1 MQQQTSVWRYFD
13 VWLTTAVVIL
23 TIYGV
28 LMISSAITNVPAFVG
43 YETRQLQWMALG
55 LTVMFIMAAVDY
67 RILTSA
73 HWYIY
78 IGLVVLLALVP
89 VIGEPRNNVVGWIPL
104 GPLSFQPAELL
115 RILIPVTLGKFLA
128 ERQQSMNRFSNTVAS
143 LVYIGIPIVLLFLQ
157 PDLGMSILIVVIWFG
172 IIMLAGLPLR
182 HFWILLFAGVVLVVV
197 AYPNLEPY
205 QQARITTFID
215 PESDI
220 EQSRNVTQASI
231 SIGSG
236 GWFGKGYRNGPQAQ
250 LGFLRVQHTDFIFA
264 VISEE
269 MGFFYGAFIV
279 VGLIGFI
286 ILRVLRI
293 ASITPDPAGRYLCV
307 GIATLLFFQ
316 TLVSVG
322 MNVGM
327 LPVTG
332 LTFPFV
338 SYGGSSLLTLYLGL
352 GIVQSVLM
360 RHRKQAF
367 G

>member
-13 VWLTTAVVIL
+13 VWIITAVIIL
-23 TIYGV
+23 TLYGI
-28 LMISSAITNVPAFVG
+28 LIISSAITNVPAYVG
-43 YETRQLQWMALG
+43 YERRQLIWMTLG
-55 LTVMFIMAAVDY
+55 LISFFIMAAIDY

-73 HWYIY
+73 HWFIY
-78 IGLVVLLALVP
+78 AGLVGLLVLVLVID
-89 VIGEPRNNVVGWIPL
+89 VQRNNVTGWIPI
-104 GPLSFQPAELL
+104 GSFAFHPAELL
-115 RILIPVTLGKFLA
+115 RILLPVTLGKFIA
-128 ERQQSMNRFSNTVAS
+128 DRQREMHKFSTVVSS
-143 LVYIGIPIVLLFLQ
+143 LIYIGIPIALLFLQ
-157 PDLGMSILIVVIWFG
+157 PDLGMSILIIVIWFG
-172 IIMLAGLPLR
+172 VIMVAGLRLQ
-182 HFWILLFAGVVLVVV
+182 HFLILIVLGVGLIAV
-197 AYPNLEPY
+197 AYPRLQPY
-205 QQARITTFID
+205 QKARITTFVD

-220 EQSRNVTQASI
+220 EQSRNVTQAVI

-250 LGFLRVQHTDFIFA
+250 LGYLRVQHTDFIFA
-264 VISEE
+264 VLSEE
-269 MGFFYGAFIV
+269 MGFFFGSFV
-279 VGLIGFI
+279 VVALIGFI
-286 ILRVLRI
+286 ILRTLRV
-293 ASITPDPAGRYLCV
+293 ASITPDPAGRNLCI

-322 MNVGM
+322 MNVQL

>member
-1 MQQQTSVWRYFD
+1 MRQQTSVWRYFD
-13 VWLTTAVVIL
+13 VWLTTAVVLL
-23 TIYGV
+23 TLYGV
-28 LMISSAITNVPAFVG
+28 LMISSAITNVPNFVG
-43 YETRQLQWMALG
+43 YEARQLQWMALG
-55 LTVMFIMAAVDY
+55 LMAMFAMATIDY

-78 IGLVVLLALVP
+78 IVLILLLVLVLA
-89 VIGEPRNNVVGWIPL
+89 IGDVRNNVVGWIPL
-104 GPLSFQPAELL
+104 GPLSFQPSELL
-115 RILIPVTLGKFLA
+115 RILIPVTLGQFLA
-128 ERQQSMNRFSNTVAS
+128 ERGSQIGRFSTTVKS
-143 LVYIGIPIVLLFLQ
+143 LIYIGVPIGFLILQ
-157 PDLGMSILIVVIWFG
+157 PDLGMSILIIAIWFG
-172 IIMLAGLPLR
+172 IIMVAGLPMR
-182 HFWILLFAGVVLVVV
+182 YFILLVVV
-197 AYPNLEPY
+197 GGVFTAIAFPNLQDY
-205 QQARITTFID
+205 QRDRITTFLD
-215 PESDI
+215 PESDP
-220 EQSRNVTQASI
+220 EQSRNVTQAVV

-269 MGFFYGAFIV
+269 MGFFYGSLIV
-279 VGLIGFI
+279 VGLMGFI

-293 ASITPDPAGRYLCV
+293 AGITPDPAGRFICV
-307 GIATLLFFQ
+307 GIATLLLFQ
-316 TLVSVG
+316 TAVSVG
-322 MNVGM
+322 MNVQL

-360 RHRKQAF
+360 RHRKQEF

>member
-1 MQQQTSVWRYFD
+1 MQQPTSVWRYFD
-13 VWLTTAVVIL
+13 VWLTTAVIVL
-23 TIYGV
+23 TLYGV
-28 LMISSAITNVPAFVG
+28 LMISSAITNVPNFVG
-43 YETRQLQWMALG
+43 FERRQLIWMALG
-55 LTVMFIMAAVDY
+55 LTAMFIMAAIDY
-67 RILTSA
+67 RVLTSA

-78 IGLVVLLALVP
+78 IGLVTLLALVP
-89 VIGEPRNNVVGWIPL
+89 VIGESRNNVVGWIPL

-115 RILIPVTLGKFLA
+115 RVLLPITLGKFLA
-128 ERQQSMNRFSNTVAS
+128 NRQHNMNKLSNTIAS
-143 LVYIGIPIVLLFLQ
+143 LVYIGIPIVLLFIQ

-182 HFWILLFAGVVLVVV
+182 HFWILFFAGVILVAV
-197 AYPNLEPY
+197 AYPQLEPY
-205 QQARITTFID
+205 QQARITIFLD

-220 EQSRNVTQASI
+220 EQSRNVTQAVI

-236 GWFGKGYRNGPQAQ
+236 GWFGQGYRQGPQAQ

-269 MGFFYGAFIV
+269 MGFFFGSLVV

-286 ILRVLRI
+286 ILRVLRV
-293 ASITPDPAGRYLCV
+293 ASITRDPAGRYLCV

-316 TLVSVG
+316 TIVSVG
-322 MNVGM
+322 MNVQL

>member
-1 MQQQTSVWRYFD
+1 MQQNSSVWRYFD
-13 VWLTTAVVIL
+13 VWLLTAVIIL
-23 TIYGV
+23 TLYGV

-55 LTVMFIMAAVDY
+55 LIALFIMAAIDY

-78 IGLVVLLALVP
+78 IFLIGLLLLVLA
-89 VIGEPRNNVVGWIPL
+89 IGDVRNNVVGWIPL
-104 GPLSFQPAELL
+104 GRLSFQPSELL
-115 RILIPVTLGKFLA
+115 RILLPVTLGQFIA
-128 ERQQSMNRFSNTVAS
+128 DRQRRLGRFSNTMAT
-143 LVYIGIPIVLLFLQ
+143 LVYVGFPILLLLQQ
-157 PDLGMSILIVVIWFG
+157 PDLGMSILIIAIWFG
-172 IIMLAGLPLR
+172 MIMLAGLPMR
-182 HFWILLFAGVVLVVV
+182 HFLILAVLGGALIII
-197 AYPNLEPY
+197 AYPRLEDY
-205 QQARITTFID
+205 QRARITTFLD

-220 EQSRNVTQASI
+220 EQSRNVTQAVV

-269 MGFFYGAFIV
+269 MGFFFGSFVV
-279 VGLIGFI
+279 VGLMGFI
-286 ILRVLRI
+286 VLRI
-293 ASITPDPAGRYLCV
+293 LRIAGITPDPAGRYICV
-307 GIATLLFFQ
+307 GIATLLLFQ
-316 TLVSVG
+316 TVVSVG
-322 MNVGM
+322 MNTQLM
-327 LPVTG
+327 PVTG

-360 RHRKQAF
+360 RHRKQEF